1 MLTGSAG
8 GPVSREAISV
18 AEVSLHSPVQRVSWN
33 SIQDYLVATPMRL
46 PTEAEWE
53 WVNDW

>member
-1 MLTGSAG
+1 M
-8 GPVSREAISV
+8 